1 MCSCKNE
8 IHLANYHKYKLC
20 KLRYRK
26 NPGRQFFVD
35 PNKTIAAP
43 YRQGNELLF
52 GQNAGQ
58 QCIAM
63 SLCSLIY
70 NNTKGISTANDLIQ
84 IMNIGNMLCSSLS
97 QLTRQAFL
105 MQSELPT
112 LLNTFDIDYRLEY
125 SETCATVGHYC
136 RARMCAIEGHQNC
149 TSLQGAFESLMSDNY
164 TNFILTIGCTGVA
177 IYCNDIGFKI
187 FDSHA
192 RDLCGRSHPEG
203 IHVYFLK
210 CHLFIL

>member
-1 MCSCKNE
+1 MYRYVNVSKHEHRSKLLYNWCKQISQSRTFRFSNIMCSCKNE

-63 SLCSLIY
+63 ILCSLIY

-84 IMNIGNMLCSSLS
+84 IMSIGNMLCSSLS

-105 MQSELPT
+105 MQ
-112 LLNTFDIDYRLEY
+112 
-125 SETCATVGHYC
+125 
-136 RARMCAIEGHQNC
+136 
-149 TSLQGAFESLMSDNY
+149 
-164 TNFILTIGCTGVA
+164 
-177 IYCNDIGFKI
+177 
-187 FDSHA
+187 
-192 RDLCGRSHPEG
+192 
-203 IHVYFLK
+203 
-210 CHLFIL
+210 

>member
-1 MCSCKNE
+1 
-8 IHLANYHKYKLC
+8 
-20 KLRYRK
+20 
-26 NPGRQFFVD
+26 
-35 PNKTIAAP
+35 
-43 YRQGNELLF
+43 
-52 GQNAGQ
+52 
-58 QCIAM
+58 
-63 SLCSLIY
+63 
-70 NNTKGISTANDLIQ
+70 
-84 IMNIGNMLCSSLS
+84 MNIGNMLCSSLS

-105 MQSELPT
+105 MQSELPI

-203 IHVYFLK
+203 TCVLLEVSSVHSLIHYLQSTYGNGIFVLK
-210 CHLFIL
+210 GVKIESV

>member
-1 MCSCKNE
+1 MNIDQSYYITDVNKFLKVEHSGFLCKNE
-8 IHLANYHKYKLC
+8 IHLANYHKHKLC

-63 SLCSLIY
+63 SLCCLIY

-84 IMNIGNMLCSSLS
+84 IMNIGNM
-97 QLTRQAFL
+97 
-105 MQSELPT
+105 
-112 LLNTFDIDYRLEY
+112 
-125 SETCATVGHYC
+125 
-136 RARMCAIEGHQNC
+136 C
-149 TSLQGAFESLMSDNY
+149 TQ
-164 TNFILTIGCTGVA
+164 V
-177 IYCNDIGFKI
+177 
-187 FDSHA
+187 
-192 RDLCGRSHPEG
+192 
-203 IHVYFLK
+203 
-210 CHLFIL
+210 CHN